1 VSQLANETPIS
12 LVRREDED
20 MSNDREMVARLRE
33 TKAELARLEQ
43 ARLAER
49 LAETRRELT
58 RLEMARRAEKS

>member
-1 VSQLANETPIS
+1 
-12 LVRREDED
+12 